1 MKLVGVTFLGISA
14 VSGFTLPFLKKLE
27 KKQPEPL
34 KFDDDFNRAFDQM
47 DQALKRAFAIPLF
60 NPVPVL
66 EADIYH
72 MPDGNEFMTP
82 LRQANTFSQLFG
94 FNPLSRPY
102 YPSNERFLKL
112 GDTDD
117 QEEQSHDENSH
128 STTTKHKITENL
140 MDRLTGK
147 SGLKTTK
154 TTDIV
159 SDDGHSQVHMV
170 VSSFDMDGEENEKQ
184 AEKEEVKMANKEYSV
199 EAEKVFNGKIR
210 PGKTYGFSVEDLKE
224 REFERQK
231 YVDNM
236 INKWHSLLNGPFPG
250 NEKTSE
256 DLDELESIL
265 NQKKEL
271 EEKIKQLNVA
281 EKLIKDKMVEQDKV
295 ENLEVENKP
304 EVIDVVPAEDHVTFV
319 SSENKD
325 LEDDKEDVEAEN
337 IEEKHEVE
345 KVGAEPVVEGEKV
358 VEPVK
363 SLKSLKK
370 KVASKHPKRKSRLL
384 AKKPTFSKKNKK
396 H

>member
-1 MKLVGVTFLGISA
+1 MG
-14 VSGFTLPFLKKLE
+14 
-27 KKQPEPL
+27 
-34 KFDDDFNRAFDQM
+34 
-47 DQALKRAFAIPLF
+47 
-60 NPVPVL
+60 
-66 EADIYH
+66 
-72 MPDGNEFMTP
+72 
-82 LRQANTFSQLFG
+82 
-94 FNPLSRPY
+94 
-102 YPSNERFLKL
+102 
-112 GDTDD
+112 
-117 QEEQSHDENSH
+117 
-128 STTTKHKITENL
+128 
-140 MDRLTGK
+140 
-147 SGLKTTK
+147 
-154 TTDIV
+154 
-159 SDDGHSQVHMV
+159 
-170 VSSFDMDGEENEKQ
+170 SSFDMDGEENEKQ

-295 ENLEVENKP
+295 ENLEVENQP

-345 KVGAEPVVEGEKV
+345 KVGEEPVVEDEKV

-384 AKKPTFSKKNKK
+384 AKKHKK